1 MFDRDH
7 VGYIVVYC
15 ISHVNVSH
23 SHQSH
28 VLYYV
33 LHDLAKAGN
42 YTSIRDL
49 LVAHEDFMCRQLT
62 LLLRQHFTSSNTITN
77 RRPSGLPSLLRV
89 VLQLG
94 LHSDQKSLRDVIAVL
109 LRQLDISW
117 MDTAD
122 VSLTTDILGVIAIF
136 VTNFPSIGAADNE
149 EDDASKSDDGAKNTN
164 LRKLIQGNECSVSLI
179 YVSLGLT

>member
-1 MFDRDH
+1 M
-7 VGYIVVYC
+7 
-15 ISHVNVSH
+15 
-23 SHQSH
+23 
-28 VLYYV
+28 
-33 LHDLAKAGN
+33 
-42 YTSIRDL
+42 
-49 LVAHEDFMCRQLT
+49 
-62 LLLRQHFTSSNTITN
+62 N
-77 RRPSGLPSLLRV
+77 RRPSGLPTLLRI

-94 LHSDQKSLRDVIAVL
+94 LDQKSLRDVIAVL

-117 MDTAD
+117 MDTD